1 LFSLGTPHNLPIY
14 PYWTCDSPG
23 YTISRVWND
32 LKGCMSTSLS
42 QSLRTNRVGNLRLRE
57 ICSVALVTSIED
69 VVRAMV
75 QRRTGC
81 ALVMDGNTLV
91 GIFTERDFLNR
102 VVAKGVD
109 AARSVHEV
117 MTTEPKIIDS
127 HATVLA
133 AVEMMEKGGFRHL
146 PVVKEDRQPIG
157 VLSVKDVVHYMV
169 ESFPAKVYN
178 LPPTPAALQLAREG
192 A

>member
-1 LFSLGTPHNLPIY
+1 
-14 PYWTCDSPG
+14 
-23 YTISRVWND
+23 
-32 LKGCMSTSLS
+32 MSTSLW
-42 QSLRTNRVGNLRLRE
+42 QNLRTNRVGNLRLRE
-57 ICSVALVTSIED
+57 ICSVGLVSSIEE

-81 ALVMDGNTLV
+81 ALVMDGNALV

-102 VVAKGVD
+102 VVARGVD
-109 AARSVHEV
+109 PSRSVHEV
-117 MTTEPKIIDS
+117 MTTEPKTIDS

-133 AVEMMEKGGFRHL
+133 AVELMEQGGYRHL
-146 PVVKEDRQPIG
+146 PVVKEDRQCIG
-157 VLSVKDVVHYMV
+157 VLSVRDVVHYMV

-178 LPPTPAALQLAREG
+178 LPPTPAARQLAREG